1 MEQMNKQALDKLDE
15 FKVTLANV
23 DRSTEAGRELAA
35 ALKELI
41 YATEE
46 RLAMF
51 AKGERNK
58 ELIIANYQRIE
69 KAIKEVDRLNGR
81 ELRTVVH

>member
-1 MEQMNKQALDKLDE
+1 MEQMNKQALAKLDE
-15 FKVTLANV
+15 WNVILANV

-51 AKGERNK
+51 AKGERDK

-69 KAIKEVDRLNGR
+69 KAMKEVDRLNGR
-81 ELRTVVH
+81 ELGPVVH

>member
-69 KAIKEVDRLNGR
+69 KAMKEVDRLNGR
-81 ELRTVVH
+81 GTVVH

>member
-1 MEQMNKQALDKLDE
+1 MEQMNKEALAKLDE
-15 FKVTLANV
+15 WNVALANV

-35 ALKELI
+35 ALQELI
-41 YATEE
+41 YATGE

-58 ELIIANYQRIE
+58 ALIIANYQRIE
-69 KAIKEVDRLNGR
+69 TAMKEVDRLKGR
-81 ELRTVVH
+81 